1 MPQPPESRH
10 SLTMPK
16 VTPTLYPVVT
26 VESVEL
32 TGHLTTKELAEH
44 MGVDQSIIRRYKR
57 ELKKK
62 EHPLFIDYEAG
73 DLLSEEMWRL
83 VIRYREATTA
93 GIRGDA
99 LLDAIFSESSLYE
112 RLETALRQKHQD
124 LKISEKTSN
133 ELITFITRLL
143 KSEIA

>member
-1 MPQPPESRH
+1 MPNAPPKLH
-10 SLTMPK
+10 
-16 VTPTLYPVVT
+16 PVVT
-26 VESVEL
+26 VESIEL
-32 TGHLTTKELAEH
+32 TGHLTTKELADH
-44 MGVDQSIIRRYKR
+44 LGVDQSIVRRYKR
-57 ELKKK
+57 ELKNK

-93 GIRGDA
+93 GARGDA

-124 LKISEKTSN
+124 LKISEKKFN

>member
-1 MPQPPESRH
+1 MSN
-10 SLTMPK
+10 
-16 VTPTLYPVVT
+16 VTPTLHPVIT

-32 TGHLTTKELAEH
+32 TGHLTTTELAEH

-99 LLDAIFSESSLYE
+99 LLDAIFAESSLYE
-112 RLETALRQKHQD
+112 RLETALRQKHQA
-124 LKISEKTSN
+124 LEIPEKTSN
-133 ELITFITRLL
+133 ELITFTTRFL
-143 KSEIA
+143 KDEIA

>member
-1 MPQPPESRH
+1 M
-10 SLTMPK
+10 LN
-16 VTPTLYPVVT
+16 VTPTLHPVIT

-32 TGHLTTKELAEH
+32 TGHLTTTELAEH

-99 LLDAIFSESSLYE
+99 LLDAIFAESSLYE
-112 RLETALRQKHQD
+112 RLETALRQKHQA
-124 LKISEKTSN
+124 LEIPEKMSN
-133 ELITFITRLL
+133 ELITFTTRFL
-143 KSEIA
+143 KDEIA

>member
-1 MPQPPESRH
+1 MSDAI
-10 SLTMPK
+10 
-16 VTPTLYPVVT
+16 PTLYPVVT

-44 MGVDQSIIRRYKR
+44 LRVDESIIRRYKR

-73 DLLSEEMWRL
+73 ELLSEEMWRL

-93 GIRGDA
+93 GIRGDD
-99 LLDAIFSESSLYE
+99 LLDVIFAESSLYE
-112 RLETALRQKHQD
+112 RLEAALRQKLQALVD
-124 LKISEKTSN
+124 S
-133 ELITFITRLL
+133 
-143 KSEIA
+143 

>member
-1 MPQPPESRH
+1 MSDA
-10 SLTMPK
+10 
-16 VTPTLYPVVT
+16 VPTLYPIVT

-32 TGHLTTKELAEH
+32 TGHLTTKELADH
-44 MGVDQSIIRRYKR
+44 MRVDEAIVRRYKR

-93 GIRGDA
+93 GTRGDD
-99 LLDAIFSESSLYE
+99 LLDVIFAESSLYE
-112 RLETALRQKHQD
+112 RLEAALRQKLQA
-124 LKISEKTSN
+124 LGIPEETSN
-133 ELITFITRLL
+133 ELITFTTRFL
-143 KSEIA
+143 KHEIA